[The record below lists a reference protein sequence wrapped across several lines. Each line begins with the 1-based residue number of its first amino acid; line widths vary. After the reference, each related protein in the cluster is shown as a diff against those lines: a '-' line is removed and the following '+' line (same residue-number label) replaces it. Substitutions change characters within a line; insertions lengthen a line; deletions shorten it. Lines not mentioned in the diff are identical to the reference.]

1 MNDLSDD
8 FVDAL
13 RWKAVEDLGYSR
25 EKIEQNQKIV
35 DVILPLIFADQ
46 YDESGYVELM
56 REKIKEIQSQETA
69 NHE

>member
-56 REKIKEIQSQETA
+56 REKIKEIQSQE
-69 NHE
+69 NVEH

>member
-46 YDESGYVELM
+46 YDESGYVEATVQHDPRKTLYG
-56 REKIKEIQSQETA
+56 ECLG
-69 NHE
+69 